1 MKVENKVTP
10 NEEQING
17 FLENP
22 EIGPISM
29 VNLLKYKDKAIY
41 KDGRDTDL
49 SGEEAYG
56 LYAVEVINLVK
67 KYGGEFIFAGK
78 VNRLMLGEVEE
89 MWDSIAIAKYPNRKA
104 LSEMTMDPT
113 YQKIHVH
120 REAGLEGQ
128 LNIETIYKYEKN
140 INFYKFY
147 YFSIYYWPSL
157 IKLS

>member
-1 MKVENKVTP
+1 MKVKNKVTP

-29 VNLLKYKDKAIY
+29 VNLLKFKDKAVY
-41 KDGRDTDL
+41 EDGRDTSL
-49 SGEEAYG
+49 TGEEAYG
-56 LYAVEVINLVK
+56 LYAAEVINLVQ
-67 KYGGEFIFAGK
+67 KYGGEFLFAGK

-104 LSEMTMDPT
+104 MFEMTMDPE

-120 REAGLEGQ
+120 RDAGLEGQ
-128 LNIETIYKYEKN
+128 LNIETI
-140 INFYKFY
+140 
-147 YFSIYYWPSL
+147 
-157 IKLS
+157 

>member
-1 MKVENKVTP
+1 MKVKNKVTP

-67 KYGGEFIFAGK
+67 EYGGEFIFAGK

-89 MWDSIAIAKYPNRKA
+89 MWDSVAIAKYPNRKA
-104 LSEMTMDPT
+104 MFEMTMDPK
-113 YQKIHVH
+113 YQNIHVH

-128 LNIETIYKYEKN
+128 LNIETI
-140 INFYKFY
+140 
-147 YFSIYYWPSL
+147 
-157 IKLS
+157 

>member
-1 MKVENKVTP
+1 MNNLGIIKDNIVIINVTGSLTMKVENKVTP

-29 VNLLKYKDKAIY
+29 VNLLKYKEKAIY
-41 KDGRDTDL
+41 DDGRDTNL

-56 LYAVEVINLVK
+56 LYAAEVINLVE
-67 KYGGEFIFAGK
+67 KYGGEFLFAGK
-78 VNRLMLGEVEE
+78 VNRLMLGEVDE

-104 LSEMTMDPT
+104 MFEMTMDPE

-120 REAGLEGQ
+120 RDAGLEGQ
-128 LNIETIYKYEKN
+128 LNIETI
-140 INFYKFY
+140 
-147 YFSIYYWPSL
+147 
-157 IKLS
+157 

>member
-17 FLENP
+17 FLEDP

-29 VNLLKYKDKAIY
+29 VNLLKYKEKAIY
-41 KDGRDTDL
+41 DDGRDTNL

-56 LYAVEVINLVK
+56 LYAAEVINLVE
-67 KYGGEFIFAGK
+67 KYGGEFLFAGK
-78 VNRLMLGEVEE
+78 VNRLMLGEVDE

-104 LSEMTMDPT
+104 MFEMTMDPE

-120 REAGLEGQ
+120 RDAGLDGQ
-128 LNIETIYKYEKN
+128 LNIETI
-140 INFYKFY
+140 
-147 YFSIYYWPSL
+147 
-157 IKLS
+157 

>member
-1 MKVENKVTP
+1 MKVKNKVTP

-67 KYGGEFIFAGK
+67 EYGGEFIFAGK

-89 MWDSIAIAKYPNRKA
+89 MWDSVAIAKYPNRKA
-104 LSEMTMDPT
+104 MFEMTMDPK

-128 LNIETIYKYEKN
+128 LNIETI
-140 INFYKFY
+140 
-147 YFSIYYWPSL
+147 
-157 IKLS
+157 

>member
-1 MKVENKVTP
+1 MKVKNKVTP

-29 VNLLKYKDKAIY
+29 VNLLKFKDEAVY
-41 KDGRDTDL
+41 EDGRDTSL
-49 SGEEAYG
+49 TGEEAYS
-56 LYAVEVINLVK
+56 LYATEVINLVQ
-67 KYGGEFIFAGK
+67 KYGGEFLFAGK

-89 MWDSIAIAKYPNRKA
+89 MWDSVAIAKYPNRKA
-104 LSEMTMDPT
+104 MFEMTMDPK

-128 LNIETIYKYEKN
+128 LNIETI
-140 INFYKFY
+140 
-147 YFSIYYWPSL
+147 
-157 IKLS
+157 

>member
-10 NEEQING
+10 NEDQING
-17 FLENP
+17 FLEDP

-29 VNLLKYKDKAIY
+29 VNLLKYKEKAIY
-41 KDGRDTDL
+41 DDDRDTDL

-56 LYAVEVINLVK
+56 LYAAEVINLVE
-67 KYGGEFIFAGK
+67 KYGGEFLFAGK

-104 LSEMTMDPT
+104 MFEMTMDPE

-120 REAGLEGQ
+120 RDAGLEGQ
-128 LNIETIYKYEKN
+128 LNIETI
-140 INFYKFY
+140 
-147 YFSIYYWPSL
+147 
-157 IKLS
+157 

>member
-17 FLENP
+17 FLEDP

-29 VNLLKYKDKAIY
+29 VNLLKYKEKAVY
-41 KDGRDTDL
+41 DDGRDTNL

-56 LYAVEVINLVK
+56 LYAAEVINLVE
-67 KYGGEFIFAGK
+67 KYGGEFLFAGK
-78 VNRLMLGEVEE
+78 VNRLMLGEVDE

-104 LSEMTMDPT
+104 MFEMTMDPE

-120 REAGLEGQ
+120 RDAGLEGQ
-128 LNIETIYKYEKN
+128 LNIETI
-140 INFYKFY
+140 
-147 YFSIYYWPSL
+147 
-157 IKLS
+157 

>member
-1 MKVENKVTP
+1 MKVENRVIP

-41 KDGRDTDL
+41 EDGRDTNL
-49 SGEEAYG
+49 TGEEAYK
-56 LYAVEVINLVK
+56 LYASEVINFVE

-78 VNRLMLGEVEE
+78 VSRLMLGEVDDL
-89 MWDSIAIAKYPNRKA
+89 WDAIAIAKYPNRKA
-104 LSEMTMDPT
+104 MLHMTMDPG

-120 REAGLEGQ
+120 RDAGLEGQ
-128 LNIETIYKYEKN
+128 LNIETID
-140 INFYKFY
+140 
-147 YFSIYYWPSL
+147 
-157 IKLS
+157 